1 MSNFVALRDAL
12 RSGASKH
19 AAARALPQTD
29 DDDAQRRCAHGK
41 TSEQAL
47 VEVELQRCSLPGK
60 MQEAG
65 GWAKDG

>member
-12 RSGASKH
+12 RSDASKH
-19 AAARALPQTD
+19 AAARALPETD

-47 VEVELQRCSLPGK
+47 VEVELDLLPPR
-60 MQEAG
+60 
-65 GWAKDG
+65 KD